1 MKKLK
6 KVFLVH
12 GEPEAQENLKNEFE
26 KAGVRDIG
34 IVKYGE
40 EYDIT

>member
-12 GEPEAQENLKNEFE
+12 GESEAQENLVKEFK
-26 KAGVRDIG
+26 KAGVREVV